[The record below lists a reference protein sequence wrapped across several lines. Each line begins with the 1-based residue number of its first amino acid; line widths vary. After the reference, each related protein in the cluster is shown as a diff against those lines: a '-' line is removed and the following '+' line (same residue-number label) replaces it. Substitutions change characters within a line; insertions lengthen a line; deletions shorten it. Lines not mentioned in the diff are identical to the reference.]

1 MININRSTALM
12 LLRISLG
19 IVFVWFGAL
28 KLFAISPV
36 APLIQAVYPSFPYP
50 ATVVGM
56 GILEVVI
63 GLGFLFNKMIKATV
77 GLMWLQMLGIF
88 GCFVIAP
95 HLFFNHKNL
104 LLLTSDGEFIIKNL
118 VFLAASLVVL
128 THRE

>member
-1 MININRSTALM
+1 MIKQSSALK

-19 IVFVWFGAL
+19 IVFVWFGVL
-28 KLFAISPV
+28 KLFAVSPIV
-36 APLIQAVYPSFPYP
+36 YLIKEVYPSFPYP
-50 ATVVGM
+50 ATIIFM
-56 GILEVVI
+56 GALETII
-63 GLGFLFNKMIKATV
+63 GLGFLFNRMIKATV